1 MGTKLNGHSNG
12 VVNGISGSDSEG
24 ELDGSDSEN
33 EEKETG
39 LNSQADTPINDA
51 GKTESEDNS
60 VGDIVL
66 TSNSASDSNINEL
79 ESEETMGPNNESAD
93 AVSYDIDLDKSVPEL
108 VTEYELL
115 NQGITNISESV
126 VQSGSTFFSSSSST
140 SSTSVKTSRIPVAV
154 DKKRTSM
161 ITRQNTYTVESSN
174 NEEENSS
181 DPIKDVTIVEANSIE
196 DEVDASVGSLLQRQN
211 TYTVKTS
218 EVHQSHKVSQSI
230 KSFTVEESVSSY
242 SKENLQLSLSEPKEQ
257 TDEIEETTEKDV
269 GIFKTDEG
277 LNNSQDLS
285 EVPEPVIE
293 AFTETETIVE
303 SLTAGVEQKEIVE
316 EVFTEQIIS
325 KCGAEN
331 TSIDGEKDPQEEDI
345 TENIVKEPI
354 KVAVVESAVITD
366 EENPEIETPTESV
379 ITKET
384 EENVPN
390 IEEKYS
396 LGAQNTAEVTNLSSE
411 DAEKDIQEADVS
423 ESNTEELEVVE
434 SAIIT
439 DEENP
444 EIETPTESVIT
455 KETEENVPTIEEK
468 YSLGLQNTAEVT
480 NSFSEDAENDIQEV
494 DVSESNT
501 EELAVVESAIIT
513 VEENHQHEIE
523 TPSENVI
530 TKVTESD
537 VYENNVEELEQMTVV
552 ESAVNEIEPVA
563 VPESANINSREDLQ
577 HDTEPPTNNLVPQ
590 ITIQKQIVAEEHAD
604 ESVHEEVQPLQ
615 EEPEKDLGNVQK
627 ETPSN
632 IGEPIQD
639 KTKEID
645 QSNLS
650 IIKEDISDSL
660 LQKEEEPLYKDPE
673 DALEI

>member
-1 MGTKLNGHSNG
+1 MGVDTGPQCSPGRQRPRCPESETLPLIGPGNRMDNNQGACENQLRGGAVERQVSQTNNLQEKTVVMPEQLEKKNIDLDELPSEDLVGKVQVNSSGVEVDVNTSSENHETKLNGHSNG
-12 VVNGISGSDSEG
+12 VVNGVSGSDSEG

-66 TSNSASDSNINEL
+66 TANSASESSINKL
-79 ESEETMGPNNESAD
+79 HSEETMGPNNEAAD

-126 VQSGSTFFSSSSST
+126 VQSESTFFSSSSST

-154 DKKRTSM
+154 DKKKTSM
-161 ITRQNTYTVESSN
+161 ITRQNTYTVETSN
-174 NEEENSS
+174 NEEENTS
-181 DPIKDVTIVEANSIE
+181 DDMKDVTIVEASSIE

-218 EVHQSHKVSQSI
+218 EVHQSQKVSQSI
-230 KSFTVEESVSSY
+230 QSFTVEESVSSY

-269 GIFKTDEG
+269 GIFKSDEG
-277 LNNSQDLS
+277 LNDSQNLS
-285 EVPEPVIE
+285 EVPKPVIE
-293 AFTETETIVE
+293 AFTEKETIVE
-303 SLTAGVEQKEIVE
+303 SLTAVVERKEIVE
-316 EVFTEQIIS
+316 EVFTEKIIS
-325 KCGAEN
+325 KCGAGN
-331 TSIDGEKDPQEEDI
+331 SAIDGEKYPQEEDI

-354 KVAVVESAVITD
+354 QVAVEESAVITD

-379 ITKET
+379 ITNET

-396 LGAQNTAEVTNLSSE
+396 LGAQNTADVTNSFSE
-411 DAEKDIQEADVS
+411 DAENDIQEADVS

-444 EIETPTESVIT
+444 EIEMPTESVIT
-455 KETEENVPTIEEK
+455 KETEENAPNIEEK
-468 YSLGLQNTAEVT
+468 YPLGAQNTAEVT
-480 NSFSEDAENDIQEV
+480 NFSATSENDLQEV

-513 VEENHQHEIE
+513 VEEDHQHEIE
-523 TPSENVI
+523 KPSENVI

-537 VYENNVEELEQMTVV
+537 VYENNVEELEQITVV
-552 ESAVNEIEPVA
+552 ESAVKEIEPVA
-563 VPESANINSREDLQ
+563 VPE
-577 HDTEPPTNNLVPQ
+577 
-590 ITIQKQIVAEEHAD
+590 
-604 ESVHEEVQPLQ
+604 
-615 EEPEKDLGNVQK
+615 
-627 ETPSN
+627 
-632 IGEPIQD
+632 
-639 KTKEID
+639 
-645 QSNLS
+645 
-650 IIKEDISDSL
+650 
-660 LQKEEEPLYKDPE
+660 
-673 DALEI
+673 

>member
-1 MGTKLNGHSNG
+1 M
-12 VVNGISGSDSEG
+12 GSD
-24 ELDGSDSEN
+24 D
-33 EEKETG
+33 
-39 LNSQADTPINDA
+39 
-51 GKTESEDNS
+51 
-60 VGDIVL
+60 
-66 TSNSASDSNINEL
+66 
-79 ESEETMGPNNESAD
+79 
-93 AVSYDIDLDKSVPEL
+93 
-108 VTEYELL
+108 
-115 NQGITNISESV
+115 
-126 VQSGSTFFSSSSST
+126 
-140 SSTSVKTSRIPVAV
+140 
-154 DKKRTSM
+154 
-161 ITRQNTYTVESSN
+161 
-174 NEEENSS
+174 
-181 DPIKDVTIVEANSIE
+181 IKDVTIVEASSIE

-269 GIFKTDEG
+269 VIFKSDEG
-277 LNNSQDLS
+277 LNNSQNLS

-293 AFTETETIVE
+293 AFTEKETIVE
-303 SLTAGVEQKEIVE
+303 SLTAVVERKEIVE
-316 EVFTEQIIS
+316 EVFTEKIIS

-331 TSIDGEKDPQEEDI
+331 TPIDGEKDPQEEDI
-345 TENIVKEPI
+345 TETIVKEPI
-354 KVAVVESAVITD
+354 QVAVVESAVTTD

-379 ITKET
+379 IIKET
-384 EENVPN
+384 DENLPN

-396 LGAQNTAEVTNLSSE
+396 LGA
-411 DAEKDIQEADVS
+411 
-423 ESNTEELEVVE
+423 
-434 SAIIT
+434 
-439 DEENP
+439 
-444 EIETPTESVIT
+444 
-455 KETEENVPTIEEK
+455 
-468 YSLGLQNTAEVT
+468 QNTAEVT

-494 DVSESNT
+494 DISESNT

-513 VEENHQHEIE
+513 VEEHHQHEIE

-552 ESAVNEIEPVA
+552 ESAVKEIEPVA